1 MLVDGGTFT
10 RGGAQLEERGA
21 LIVEEASFISW

>member
-10 RGGAQLEERGA
+10 RGGAELKERGI
-21 LIVEEASFISW
+21 LIVEEDSFIAW